1 MDFNRFS
8 GHFYRPFK
16 SRFRNNKKL
25 ILYHVQICPTLMPL
39 MTQLK
44 DGIIRPKCTGKNE
57 TKKSIKQN
65 QPKSAEV
72 ELLGNL
78 IKAVRQAGFSSRL

>member
-25 ILYHVQICPTLMPL
+25 ILYHVQICPTLIPL

-44 DGIIRPKCTGKNE
+44 EGIIRPKCTGKNE
-57 TKKSIKQN
+57 N
-65 QPKSAEV
+65 
-72 ELLGNL
+72 LLNKINPSQQKL
-78 IKAVRQAGFSSRL
+78 NC